1 MKYIIVGLGNFGSTL
16 AVRLTEMGHEVF
28 GVDARFEIVEQLKNK
43 ISHVV
48 ALDTSKASA
57 YGNLPIKD
65 TDTVVVAIG
74 EDVGASIITTA
85 LMKQHNARHIISRS
99 INPVHLAVLESMGI
113 DIIINPE
120 QIAANM
126 FAKQLEMKGVEESFE
141 LADNCSILEI
151 RVPDRYLGKKVG
163 DVDFEN
169 IFNIRLLA
177 IKYYEQKKNF
187 LGMRTQKSTVN
198 MHVPEEHIF
207 TKRDIL
213 VMMGELQSFENMIGK
228 EIRD

>member
-16 AVRLTEMGHEVF
+16 AVRLTEMGHEVL
-28 GVDARFEIVEQLKNK
+28 GVDARFEVVEQHKNR

-65 TDTVVVAIG
+65 TDAVVVAIG
-74 EDVGASIITTA
+74 EDVGASIVTTA
-85 LMKQHNARHIISRS
+85 LMKQHNAKQIISRS

-113 DIIINPE
+113 ETIFNPE

-126 FAKQLEMKGVEESFE
+126 FAKQLEMKGVVESFE
-141 LADNCSILEI
+141 LADNCSVLEI
-151 RVPDRYLGKKVG
+151 RVPDRYLGKRV
-163 DVDFEN
+163 DEVDFEG
-169 IFNIRLLA
+169 IFNIKLLA
-177 IKYYEQKKNF
+177 IKHFEQKKNF
-187 LGMRTQKSTVN
+187 LGMKTQKSTVN
-198 MHVPEEHIF
+198 MYVSNEHIF

-213 VMMGELQSFENMIGK
+213 VMMGELRNFENMIGK

>member
-16 AVRLTEMGHEVF
+16 AVRLTEMGHEVL
-28 GVDARFEIVEQLKNK
+28 GVDARFEVVEQHKNK

-48 ALDTSKASA
+48 SLDTSKASA
-57 YGNLPIKD
+57 YGSLPVKD

-85 LMKQHNARHIISRS
+85 LMKQHNAKQIISRS

-113 DIIINPE
+113 ETIFNPE

-126 FAKQLEMKGVEESFE
+126 FAKQLEMKGVVESFE

-151 RVPDRYLGKKVG
+151 RVPDRYLGKRA
-163 DVDFEN
+163 DEVDFEG
-169 IFNIRLLA
+169 IFNIKLLA
-177 IKYYEQKKNF
+177 IKHFEQKKNF
-187 LGMRTQKSTVN
+187 LGMKTQKSTVN
-198 MHVPEEHIF
+198 MYVSNEHIF

-213 VMMGELQSFENMIGK
+213 VMMGELRNFENMIGK

>member
-1 MKYIIVGLGNFGSTL
+1 MKYIVVGLGNFGSTL
-16 AVRLTEMGHEVF
+16 AIRLTEMGHEVF
-28 GVDARFEIVEQLKNK
+28 GVDARYEIVESHKNK
-43 ISHVV
+43 ISHVI

-57 YGNLPIKD
+57 YESLPIKD
-65 TDTVVVAIG
+65 TDAVVVAIG

-85 LMKQHNARHIISRS
+85 LMKQHNARQIIGRS
-99 INPVHLAVLESMGI
+99 INAVHLAVLESMGI
-113 DIIINPE
+113 ESIFNPE

-126 FAKQLEMKGVEESFE
+126 FAKQLEMKGVVESFD

-163 DVDFEN
+163 DVDFES
-169 IFNIRLLA
+169 IYSIRLLA
-177 IKYYEQKKNF
+177 VKHFEQKKNF
-187 LGMRTQKSTVN
+187 LGMKTHKSFVN
-198 MHVPEEHIF
+198 MYVEDEHIF

-213 VMMGELQSFENMIGK
+213 VMMGELKSFENMIGI

>member
-16 AVRLTEMGHEVF
+16 AARLTEMGHEVF
-28 GVDARFEIVEQLKNK
+28 GVDARFEIVEQLKNR

-57 YGNLPIKD
+57 YSNLPIKD

-85 LMKQHNARHIISRS
+85 LMKQHNARQIISRS

-113 DIIINPE
+113 DIIFNPE

-163 DVDFEN
+163 DVDFEK

-177 IKYYEQKKNF
+177 IKYFEQKKNF

-198 MHVPEEHIF
+198 MHVSGEHIF

>member
-28 GVDARFEIVEQLKNK
+28 GVDARFEVVEQHKNK
-43 ISHVV
+43 ISHVI

-74 EDVGASIITTA
+74 EDVGASIVTTA
-85 LMKQHNARHIISRS
+85 LMKQHNAKQIISRS

-113 DIIINPE
+113 ETIFNPE

-141 LADNCSILEI
+141 FADNCSILEI

-163 DVDFEN
+163 EVDFEG
-169 IFNIRLLA
+169 IFNLRFLA
-177 IKYYEQKKNF
+177 IKHFETKKNF
-187 LGMRTQKSTVN
+187 LGMKTHKSYINMYVN
-198 MHVPEEHIF
+198 PEHIY

-213 VMMGELQSFENMIGK
+213 VMMGELKSFENMIGK

>member
-16 AVRLTEMGHEVF
+16 AARLTEMGHEVF

-57 YGNLPIKD
+57 YSNLPIKD

-85 LMKQHNARHIISRS
+85 LMKQHNARQIISRS

-113 DIIINPE
+113 DIIFNPE

-163 DVDFEN
+163 DVDFEK

-177 IKYYEQKKNF
+177 IKYFEQKKNF

-198 MHVPEEHIF
+198 MHVSDEHIF

>member
-1 MKYIIVGLGNFGSTL
+1 MKYIVVGLGNFGSTL
-16 AVRLTEMGHEVF
+16 AARLTEMGHEVF
-28 GVDARFEIVEQLKNK
+28 GVDARFEIVEQLKNQ
-43 ISHVV
+43 ISHVI

-57 YGNLPIKD
+57 YASLPIKD
-65 TDTVVVAIG
+65 TDAVVVAIG

-85 LMKQHNARHIISRS
+85 LMKQHNARQIISRS
-99 INPVHLAVLESMGI
+99 INSVHLAVLESMGI
-113 DIIINPE
+113 DIIFNPE

-163 DVDFEN
+163 DVDFEK

-177 IKYYEQKKNF
+177 IKYFEQKKNF

-198 MHVPEEHIF
+198 MNIPEDHIF

-213 VMMGELQSFENMIGK
+213 VMMGELKSFENMIGK